1 MKKLIVNIWAM
12 AAMVAMMVVAGCVA
26 GCRGGKSGDGAAAF
40 DREVYTPE
48 YAEGFDIRGA
58 EGRQSV
64 LITVRNP
71 WQGADSVCTQLLVV
85 RGDEDV
91 PDGYEG
97 QVLKGDA
104 RRIVAMSTT
113 HVAFLDALG
122 ETDRVVGVSGLDFI
136 TNSRIQSRRD
146 SVADVGFEGN
156 VNYETLM
163 ALEPDLVLLYG
174 VSGAS
179 MMEGKLR
186 SLGIPYMYI
195 GEYLE
200 QSPLGKA
207 EWIVAVAEAAGIR
220 EKGAQTFAEIPA
232 RYNAMKAKASE
243 AGGKKPKVMLN
254 TPYNDTW
261 FMPSVS
267 NYVARLIADAGG
279 DYIYSKNTGNASE
292 AISLEE
298 AYLLVS
304 DADVWINLGQAASQ
318 AEVAALCPKFTDTPV
333 FRRGDLY
340 NANARTNAAGGNDFF
355 ESAVARPD
363 LVLRDLVKI
372 FHPELVEEDF
382 VYYKQLK

>member
-136 TNSRIQSRRD
+136 TNSLSWLWSLIWCY
-146 SVADVGFEGN
+146 F
-156 VNYETLM
+156 M
-163 ALEPDLVLLYG
+163 
-174 VSGAS
+174 VS
-179 MMEGKLR
+179 
-186 SLGIPYMYI
+186 
-195 GEYLE
+195 
-200 QSPLGKA
+200 
-207 EWIVAVAEAAGIR
+207 AA
-220 EKGAQTFAEIPA
+220 
-232 RYNAMKAKASE
+232 
-243 AGGKKPKVMLN
+243 
-254 TPYNDTW
+254 
-261 FMPSVS
+261 
-267 NYVARLIADAGG
+267 
-279 DYIYSKNTGNASE
+279 
-292 AISLEE
+292 
-298 AYLLVS
+298 
-304 DADVWINLGQAASQ
+304 QA
-318 AEVAALCPKFTDTPV
+318 
-333 FRRGDLY
+333 
-340 NANARTNAAGGNDFF
+340 
-355 ESAVARPD
+355 
-363 LVLRDLVKI
+363 
-372 FHPELVEEDF
+372 
-382 VYYKQLK
+382 